1 MNHTTESA
9 LRSELSKTLGEI
21 DKSMAVVRHAAEAN
35 GLRPELMVDERGSS
49 RWAPLVVARASILT
63 TFVQLELRIEER
75 AEARKRRKG

>member
-9 LRSELSKTLGEI
+9 LRSELTKTLQEV
-21 DKSMAVVRHAAEAN
+21 DKSMAVARDMAMS
-35 GLRPELMVDERGSS
+35 GGTDPERMVDERNASI
-49 RWAPLVVARASILT
+49 WAPLVIARASILT